1 MKFQRGFFCE
11 LLLAQS
17 LNYYE
22 KFKFMSAV
30 NVKTVLLKILKW
42 LGISIASILFLMFII
57 PILFPGTISQQVK
70 IFANKHLAGELDY
83 KKTHLT
89 FFRHFP
95 SLTVSVDDFILKGSK
110 PFEQDTLL
118 AAKEVAVGIN
128 LKNLIFNREVKIDEI
143 YVNDATAN
151 VFVNSKG
158 QANYNVYVSKPSEKP
173 KDTTGTGAS
182 IKLDL
187 IKLKNWNIKYNDHA
201 ANVLVNAKGLNYTG
215 KGGLS
220 EDIFDLET
228 DLDIDKLDFALNRIW
243 YAQQK
248 TLHADLITR
257 INTNALTFV
266 LRKNE
271 LRINELPL
279 KFTGFVSILKD
290 GYNLNINAASEKTTI
305 KDMLSV
311 LPPQYLSW
319 VKDTKI
325 EGNSDLF
332 FSLKG
337 RFSEPK
343 NQKPD
348 FKASLKVDNGFVS
361 NTNAP
366 VPMNNLN
373 LDMNVELPALD
384 TDKLLLDLRNLS
396 FDLGKNNQF
405 RAKVRTQ
412 GLNEMNINANIKGG
426 IDLATLDAALGLK
439 DIELKGLMNTD
450 IVSNG
455 IFSLDKKL
463 FPKTKGYFNLKNG
476 WLKTKY
482 YPNPIQ
488 NINILAN
495 IHNTDGTF
503 KSLGVKLDP
512 FKFDFEG
519 NPVFVNADLQNF
531 EDVLYKVR
539 AKGVLNVGR
548 IYKVFAKEGFDV
560 SGLIMADLSLNGRQS
575 YATTGQYSKLDN
587 RGNLI
592 LKNIK
597 ATTEYLPKSFFI
609 KEGNFEFENEKMWF
623 RKFFAT
629 YGKSDFALNGYLLN
643 TINYFIER
651 KGTLHGKFH
660 LKSNYILVDE
670 FMALKEGD
678 NKDKSLSVEYAK
690 EEHPRSSGVV
700 IVPKN
705 LDVSLEANAKKVE
718 FKGLG
723 LNNLL
728 GLASVSKGEVYL
740 KNTSFD
746 IIGSRMKIDARYQ
759 DESPITANYDVAL
772 KVADFDV
779 QRAYKEIDMVR
790 EMATA
795 AKDVKGIVSL
805 DYKLKG
811 DFDGNM
817 KPIYPSLE
825 GGGNVNLRDVEVKNL
840 KMLSTIGDNIG
851 ANAFN
856 NPDMKGVDIK
866 TSINNNLIHVEPF
879 TFKVS
884 VLRPTISGTTSF
896 NGLLDF
902 RVRVG
907 LPPAGWIGFP
917 IVVTG
922 THEKPK
928 IKIFSK
934 TGQGIVE
941 ALYNTK
947 SNKVI
952 REEKRAE
959 KKSRVQQRKDK
970 EAQEKKAEKAEK
982 QVDKDLKKK

>member
-1 MKFQRGFFCE
+1 MNAG
-11 LLLAQS
+11 
-17 LNYYE
+17 NI
-22 KFKFMSAV
+22 
-30 NVKTVLLKILKW
+30 KTVLLKILKW
-42 LGISIASILFLMFII
+42 LGITIASILFLMFII
-57 PILFPGTISQQVK
+57 PILFPGQISNQVK
-70 IFANKHLAGELDY
+70 IFANKHLAGKLDY

-95 SLTVSVDDFILKGSK
+95 SLTVSVDDVLLKGSK

-118 AAKEVAVGIN
+118 AAKELSVGIN
-128 LKNLIFNREVKIDEI
+128 LKNLIFDGIIKIDEI
-143 YVNDATAN
+143 YVNDAYAN
-151 VFVNSKG
+151 VFVNSRG

-173 KDTTGTGAS
+173 KDTTETGAS

-220 EDIFDLET
+220 EDIFDLKT
-228 DLDIDKLDFALNRIW
+228 DLEIDKLDFALNRIW

-248 TLHADLITR
+248 SLHADLITR
-257 INTNALTFV
+257 INTDALTFV

-290 GYNLNINAASEKTTI
+290 GYNIDINAASEKTTI
-305 KDMLSV
+305 KDMISV
-311 LPPQYLSW
+311 LPPQYLNW
-319 VKDTKI
+319 AKDTKI

-343 NQKPD
+343 SLKPRL
-348 FKASLKVDNGFVS
+348 KASLKVQDGFVS
-361 NTNAP
+361 NRSAP

-373 LDMNVELPALD
+373 MDLNVDLPSLD
-384 TDKLLLDLRNLS
+384 TDQLLLDLRNLS
-396 FDLGKNNQF
+396 FDLGKNNRF
-405 RAKVRTQ
+405 KAVVKTQ
-412 GLNEMNINANIKGG
+412 GTDEMKIYANIRGG
-426 IDLATLDAALGLK
+426 VNLATLDAALGLK

-450 IVSNG
+450 IQSNG
-455 IFSLDKKL
+455 IFNMDKKL

-476 WLKTKY
+476 WLKTEY
-482 YPNPIQ
+482 YPNAIQ

-495 IHNTDGTF
+495 VHNTDGTF

-512 FKFDFEG
+512 IKFDFEG
-519 NPVFVNADLQNF
+519 NPVFINADLQNF
-531 EDVLYKVR
+531 EDLLYKVK
-539 AKGVLNVGR
+539 AKGVLNIGR
-548 IYKVFAKEGFDV
+548 IYQVFKKEGFDV
-560 SGLIMADLSLNGRQS
+560 SGLIMADLSLNGKQS
-575 YATTGQYSKLDN
+575 YATTGQYSMLDN

-597 ATTEYLPKSFFI
+597 TTTEYLPKSFFI

-623 RKFFAT
+623 RKFYAN

-651 KGTLHGKFH
+651 KGTLHGKFN
-660 LKSNYILVDE
+660 LNSNYILIDE

-678 NKDKSLSVEYAK
+678 NKDKSLAVEYAK
-690 EEHPRSSGVV
+690 EEHPKSSGVV
-700 IVPKN
+700 IVPTN
-705 LDVSLEANAKKVE
+705 LDVSLAAKARKVE

-723 LNNLL
+723 LNNLV
-728 GLASVSKGEVYL
+728 GTASLNKGEVYL
-740 KNTSFD
+740 KNTTFD
-746 IIGSRMKIDARYQ
+746 IIGSRMGIDARYQ
-759 DESPITANYDVAL
+759 NESPITANYDVAL

-811 DFDGNM
+811 DFDANM

-840 KMLSTIGDNIG
+840 KMLSAVGDNIG

-856 NPDMKGVDIK
+856 NPDMKGVDIETHIK
-866 TSINNNLIHVEPF
+866 NNLIHVDKF

-884 VLRPTISGTTSF
+884 ILTPSVSGTTSF
-896 NGLLDF
+896 NGLLDL
-902 RVRVG
+902 RIRVG
-907 LPPAGWIGFP
+907 LPPGGWIGFP

-934 TGQGIVE
+934 TGQGIIE
-941 ALYNTK
+941 ALYNKK

-952 REEKRAE
+952 REEKRAA
-959 KKSRVQQRKDK
+959 KKSRAQQRKDQK
-970 EAQEKKAEKAEK
+970 VQEAKAKNAEK
-982 QVDKDLKKK
+982 QINKDLKVHTF

>member
-1 MKFQRGFFCE
+1 MERFTKI
-11 LLLAQS
+11 
-17 LNYYE
+17 
-22 KFKFMSAV
+22 V
-30 NVKTVLLKILKW
+30 LKILKW
-42 LGISIASILFLMFII
+42 TGISIAAILFLMFII
-57 PILFPGTISQQVK
+57 PILFPGTISEQVK
-70 IFANKHLAGELDY
+70 IFANKHLAGKLDY

-95 SLTVSVDDFILKGSK
+95 SLTVSVDDFLLKGSK
-110 PFEQDTLL
+110 PFENDTLL

-128 LKNLIFNREVKIDEI
+128 LKNLIFDRQVKIDEI
-143 YVNDATAN
+143 YVTDAYGN

-158 QANYNVYVSKPSEKP
+158 QANYNVYVAKPSEKP
-173 KDTTGTGAS
+173 KDTTSTGAS

-187 IKLKNWNIKYNDHA
+187 IKLRNWNIKYIDHSA
-201 ANVLVNAKGLNYTG
+201 RVLVDAKGLNYTG

-220 EDIFDLET
+220 EDIFDLTT
-228 DLDIDKLDFALNRIW
+228 DLDIDKLDFSLNRIY
-243 YAQQK
+243 YAKQK

-290 GYNLNINAASEKTTI
+290 GYNLDINAASEKTTI
-305 KDMLSV
+305 RDMISV
-311 LPPQYLSW
+311 LPPQYMEW
-319 VKDTKI
+319 GKDSKI

-343 NQKPD
+343 NLKPRL
-348 FKASLKVDNGFVS
+348 KARLLVKDGFVS
-361 NTNAP
+361 NGKAP
-366 VPMNNLN
+366 VPMNNFNMDLN
-373 LDMNVELPALD
+373 VDLPDLN
-384 TDKLLLDLRNLS
+384 TEQLGLDLKNLS
-396 FDLGKNNQF
+396 FDLGPNNNF
-405 RAKVRTQ
+405 KAVVKTK
-412 GLNEMNINANIKGG
+412 GLEEMQINADVKGAVN
-426 IDLATLDAALGLK
+426 LQTLSQALGLK
-439 DIELKGLMNTD
+439 DIDVRGLMDTN
-450 IVSNG
+450 IKANG

-463 FPKTKGYFNLKNG
+463 FPKTNGYLNLKNG

-488 NINILAN
+488 NINIVAN
-495 IHNTDGTF
+495 IINTDGTF

-548 IYKVFAKEGFDV
+548 IYKVFAKKGLDI

-597 ATTEYLPKSFFI
+597 ATTEYLPKSFYI
-609 KEGNFEFENEKMWF
+609 KEGNFQFENEKMWF

-651 KGTLHGKFH
+651 KGTLHGKFN
-660 LKSNYILVDE
+660 LNSNYILIDE
-670 FMALKEGD
+670 FMALKNGD
-678 NKDKSLSVEYAK
+678 NTDKSIEVEYAK
-690 EEHPRSSGVV
+690 VENPKSSGVV
-700 IVPKN
+700 IIPKN
-705 LDVSLEANAKKVE
+705 LDVSLGVSARKVE

-723 LNNLL
+723 LNHLK
-728 GLASVSKGEVYL
+728 GTASVEKGQVYL

-746 IIGSRMKIDARYQ
+746 IVGSRMNIDARYQ
-759 DESPITANYDVAL
+759 DESPLTANYDVAL
-772 KVADFDV
+772 KVLDFDV
-779 QRAYKEIDMVR
+779 QRAYNEIDMVR

-795 AKDVKGIVSL
+795 AKNVKGIVSL

-811 DFDGNM
+811 DFDKNM

-825 GGGNVNLRDVEVKNL
+825 GGGVVNLRDVEVKNL
-840 KMLSTIGDNIG
+840 KMLSAVGDNIG
-851 ANAFN
+851 AKAFN
-856 NPDMKGVDIK
+856 DPNMKGVNIETHIK
-866 TSINNNLIHVEPF
+866 NNLIHVDKF

-884 VLRPTISGTTSF
+884 ILRPTISGTTSF
-896 NGLLDF
+896 NGLLDL
-902 RVRVG
+902 RIRVG
-907 LPPAGWIGFP
+907 ILPGGLIGFP

-934 TGQGIVE
+934 TGQGIID
-941 ALYNTK
+941 ALYNKKT
-947 SNKVI
+947 NKVI
-952 REEKRAE
+952 REERRAE
-959 KKSRVQQRKDK
+959 KKTRRQQRKEK
-970 EAQEKKAEKAEK
+970 AAQEQKAKKAEKQISKDVKEK
-982 QVDKDLKKK
+982 

>member
-1 MKFQRGFFCE
+1 MK
-11 LLLAQS
+11 
-17 LNYYE
+17 
-22 KFKFMSAV
+22 KFTKII
-30 NVKTVLLKILKW
+30 LKILKW
-42 LGISIASILFLMFII
+42 IGISLASILFLMFII
-57 PILFPGTISQQVK
+57 PILFPGTISKQVK

-95 SLTVSVDDFILKGSK
+95 SLTVSVDDLLLKGSK
-110 PFEQDTLL
+110 PFQKDTLL
-118 AAKEVAVGIN
+118 AAREVAAGIN
-128 LKNLIFNREVKIDEI
+128 LKNLIFDGEVKIDEI
-143 YVNDATAN
+143 YVTDAYAN
-151 VFVNSKG
+151 VFVNTKG
-158 QANYNVYVSKPSEKP
+158 EANYNVYVSKPSKTP
-173 KDTTGTGAS
+173 KDTTQAGAS

-187 IKLKNWNIKYNDHA
+187 IKFRNFNIKYNDHA
-201 ANVLVNAKGLNYTG
+201 ARVLVDAKGLNYTG
-215 KGGLS
+215 RGGLS
-220 EDIFDLET
+220 EDVFDLET
-228 DLDIDKLDFALNRIW
+228 DLDINKLDFSLDRIW
-243 YAQQK
+243 YAKEK

-279 KFTGFVSILKD
+279 KFTGFLSILKD
-290 GYNLNINAASEKTTI
+290 GYDLDIKAASEKTTI
-305 KDMLSV
+305 RDMLSV
-311 LPPQYLSW
+311 LPPQYLEW

-332 FSLKG
+332 FNLKG
-337 RFSEPK
+337 KFIESK
-343 NQKPD
+343 NLKPRL
-348 FKASLKVDNGFVS
+348 KARLLVQNGFIS
-361 NTNAP
+361 SGNAP

-373 LDMNVELPALD
+373 MDLNVDLPDLN
-384 TDKLLLDLRNLS
+384 TDQLGIDLKKLS
-396 FDLGKNNQF
+396 FDLGPNNNF
-405 RAKVRTQ
+405 RAVVQTK
-412 GLNEMNINANIKGG
+412 
-426 IDLATLDAALGLK
+426 GLK
-439 DIELKGLMNTD
+439 DMQVKADIKGAVNLQTLDNALGIKD
-450 IVSNG
+450 IDIRGLLDTNIKANG
-455 IFSLDKKL
+455 LFSLDKKL
-463 FPKTKGYFNLKNG
+463 FPKTNGYLNLKNG

-488 NINILAN
+488 NINIAAH
-495 IHNTDGTF
+495 ITNTDGTF

-531 EDVLYKVR
+531 EDLLYKVK

-548 IYKVFAKEGFDV
+548 IYKVFAKKGLDV

-597 ATTEYLPKSFFI
+597 ATTEYLPKSFYI

-629 YGKSDFALNGYLLN
+629 YGKSDFALNGHLIN

-651 KGTLHGKFH
+651 KGTLHGKFV
-660 LKSNYILVDE
+660 LNSRYILIDE
-670 FMALKEGD
+670 FMALKNGD
-678 NKDKSLSVEYAK
+678 NTDKSIEVEYAK
-690 EEHPRSSGVV
+690 VENPKSSGVV

-705 LDVSLEANAKKVE
+705 LDVSLGVNAKKVE

-723 LNNLL
+723 LNNLR
-728 GLASVSKGEVYL
+728 GLASVNKGEVYL
-740 KNTSFD
+740 KETSFD
-746 IIGSRMKIDARYQ
+746 IVGSRMKIDARYQ
-759 DESPITANYDVAL
+759 DESPLTANYDVAL
-772 KVADFDV
+772 NVLDFDV

-795 AKDVKGIVSL
+795 AKDVKGIVSV

-811 DFDGNM
+811 DFDKNM
-817 KPIYPSLE
+817 MPIYPSLE
-825 GGGNVNLRDVEVKNL
+825 GGGVVNLRDVEVKNL
-840 KMLSTIGDNIG
+840 KMLSAVGDNIG
-851 ANAFN
+851 AKAFD
-856 NPDMKGVDIK
+856 NPDMKGVNIETHIK
-866 TSINNNLIHVEPF
+866 NNLIHVDKF

-884 VLRPTISGTTSF
+884 ILRPTISGTTSF
-896 NGLLDF
+896 NGLLDL
-902 RVRVG
+902 RIRVG
-907 LPPAGWIGFP
+907 ILPGGIIGFP
-917 IVVTG
+917 VVVTG

-934 TGQGIVE
+934 TGQGIID
-941 ALYNTK
+941 ALYNKK

-952 REEKRAE
+952 REERRAE
-959 KKSRVQQRKDK
+959 KKTRRQQRKEK
-970 EAQEKKAEKAEK
+970 AAQEAKAKTAEK
-982 QVDKDLKKK
+982 QVTKDLKKK

>member
-1 MKFQRGFFCE
+1 M
-11 LLLAQS
+11 
-17 LNYYE
+17 E
-22 KFKFMSAV
+22 K
-30 NVKTVLLKILKW
+30 VKTTILKILKW
-42 LGISIASILFLMFII
+42 AGIVIASILFLMFII

-70 IFANKHLAGELDY
+70 IFANKHLAGELNY

-95 SLTVSVDDFILKGSK
+95 SLTVSVDDFVLKGSR

-118 AAKEVAVGIN
+118 AAREVAAGIN
-128 LKNLIFNREVKIDEI
+128 LKNLIFDREIKIDEI

-158 QANYNVYVSKPSEKP
+158 EANYNVYVSKPSEKP
-173 KDTTGTGAS
+173 KDTTKAGAS

-201 ANVLVNAKGLNYTG
+201 ANILVKAKGLNYTG

-228 DLDIDKLDFALNRIW
+228 DLDIDQLDFALNRIW

-290 GYNLNINAASEKTTI
+290 GYHLNINAASEKTTI
-305 KDMLSV
+305 RDMISV
-311 LPPQYLSW
+311 LPPQYLEW
-319 VKDTKI
+319 AKDTKI

-343 NQKPD
+343 NLKPNLSA
-348 FKASLKVDNGFVS
+348 KLKVNNGFVS
-361 NTNAP
+361 NSGAP

-373 LDMNVELPALD
+373 MDLSVDLPSLD
-384 TDKLLLDLRNLS
+384 TEKLLLDLKTLS

-412 GLNEMNINANIKGG
+412 GQNEMKVNANIKGAV
-426 IDLATLDAALGLK
+426 DLATLDAALGLK

-450 IVSNG
+450 IQSNG

-463 FPKTKGYFNLKNG
+463 FPKTDGYFNLKNG

-482 YPNPIQ
+482 YPNPILD
-488 NINILAN
+488 INILAK

-519 NPVFVNADLQNF
+519 NPVFVNADLQDF
-531 EDVLYKVR
+531 EDLLYKVR

-548 IYKVFAKEGFDV
+548 IYKVFRKEGMDI

-575 YATTGQYSKLDN
+575 YATTGQYAKLDN

-597 ATTEYLPKSFFI
+597 ATTEFLPKSFYI
-609 KEGNFEFENEKMWF
+609 KEGNFKFENEKMWF
-623 RKFFAT
+623 QKFYGN
-629 YGKSDFALNGYLLN
+629 YGKSDYTLNGYLLN

-651 KGTLHGKFH
+651 KGTLHGKFV
-660 LKSNYILVDE
+660 LRSNYILVDE

-678 NKDKSLSVEYAK
+678 NRDKSLAVEYAK
-690 EEHPRSSGVV
+690 EEHPKSSGVV

-705 LDVSLEANAKKVE
+705 LDVALEAHAKKVN
-718 FKGLG
+718 FKGLV
-723 LNNLL
+723 LNNLAST
-728 GLASVSKGEVYL
+728 ASVNTGQVYL
-740 KNTSFD
+740 KNTTFD
-746 IIGSRMKIDARYQ
+746 IIGSRMQIDARYQ
-759 DESPITANYDVAL
+759 DESPVTANYDVAL
-772 KVADFDV
+772 KVDNFNV

-795 AKDVKGIVSL
+795 AKNVKGIVSL

-811 DFDGNM
+811 DFDNNM

-825 GGGNVNLRDVEVKNL
+825 GGGNVNLKDVEVKNL
-840 KMLSTIGDNIG
+840 KMLSAVGDNIG
-851 ANAFN
+851 ANAFD

-907 LPPAGWIGFP
+907 LPPGGWIGFP

-934 TGQGIVE
+934 TGQGIIE

-959 KKSRVQQRKDK
+959 KKSRVQQREDQR
-970 EAQEKKAEKAEK
+970 AQEKKAENAEK

>member
-1 MKFQRGFFCE
+1 MKK
-11 LLLAQS
+11 LT
-17 LNYYE
+17 
-22 KFKFMSAV
+22 KII
-30 NVKTVLLKILKW
+30 LKILKW
-42 LGISIASILFLMFII
+42 IGISLASILFLMFII
-57 PILFPGTISQQVK
+57 PILFPGTISKQVK

-95 SLTVSVDDFILKGSK
+95 SLTVAVDDVLLKGSK
-110 PFEQDTLL
+110 PFQQDTLL

-128 LKNLIFNREVKIDEI
+128 LKNLIFDGEVKIDEI
-143 YVNDATAN
+143 YVTDSFVN
-151 VFVNSKG
+151 VFVNTKG
-158 QANYNVYVSKPSEKP
+158 EANYNVYVSKPSNKA
-173 KDTTGTGAS
+173 KDTTEAGAS

-187 IKLKNWNIKYNDHA
+187 IKFRNIDVKYNDHA
-201 ANVLVNAKGLNYTG
+201 ARVLVDAKGLNYTG

-220 EDIFDLET
+220 QDVFDLET
-228 DLDIDKLDFALNRIW
+228 DLDINKLDFSLDRIW
-243 YAQQK
+243 YAKQK

-279 KFTGFVSILKD
+279 KFTGFLSILKD
-290 GYNLNINAASEKTTI
+290 GYDLDIKAASEKTTI
-305 KDMLSV
+305 RDMLSV
-311 LPPQYLSW
+311 LPPQYLEW

-332 FSLKG
+332 FNLKG
-337 RFSEPK
+337 KFIEAK
-343 NQKPD
+343 NLKPRL
-348 FKASLKVDNGFVS
+348 KARLLVQNGFIS
-361 NTNAP
+361 SGSAP

-373 LDMNVELPALD
+373 MDLNVDLPDLK
-384 TDKLLLDLRNLS
+384 TDQLGIDLKKLS
-396 FDLGKNNQF
+396 FDLGKNNNF
-405 RAKVRTQ
+405 RAMLQTKGLKEMQVKVD
-412 GLNEMNINANIKGG
+412 IKGAVN
-426 IDLATLDAALGLK
+426 LQTLDNALGLK
-439 DIELKGLMNTD
+439 NIDITGLLDTN
-450 IVSNG
+450 IKANG
-455 IFSLDKKL
+455 LFSLDKKL
-463 FPKTKGYFNLKNG
+463 FPKTNGYLNLKNG

-482 YPNPIQ
+482 YPNAIQ
-488 NINILAN
+488 NINIAAH
-495 IHNTDGTF
+495 ITNTDGTF

-531 EDVLYKVR
+531 EDLLYKVK

-548 IYKVFAKEGFDV
+548 IYKVFAKKGLDV

-597 ATTEYLPKSFFI
+597 ATTEYLPKSFYI

-629 YGKSDFALNGYLLN
+629 YGKSDFALNGHLLN

-651 KGTLHGKFH
+651 KGTLHGKFV
-660 LKSNYILVDE
+660 LNSRYILIDE
-670 FMALKEGD
+670 FMALKNGD
-678 NKDKSLSVEYAK
+678 NTDKSIEVEYAK
-690 EEHPRSSGVV
+690 VENPKSSGVV
-700 IVPKN
+700 IIPKN
-705 LDVSLEANAKKVE
+705 LDVSLGVNAKKVE

-723 LNNLL
+723 LNNLR
-728 GLASVSKGEVYL
+728 GLASVNKGEVYL
-740 KNTSFD
+740 KETSFD

-759 DESPITANYDVAL
+759 DESPLTANYDVAL
-772 KVADFDV
+772 NVLDFDV
-779 QRAYKEIDMVR
+779 QRAYKEIDMIR

-795 AKDVKGIVSL
+795 AKDVKGIVSI

-811 DFDGNM
+811 DFDKNM
-817 KPIYPSLE
+817 MPIYPSLE
-825 GGGNVNLRDVEVKNL
+825 GGGVVNLRDVEVKNL
-840 KMLSTIGDNIG
+840 KMLSEVGDNIG
-851 ANAFN
+851 AKAFD
-856 NPDMKGVDIK
+856 NPDMKGVNIETQIK
-866 TSINNNLIHVEPF
+866 NNLIHVDKF

-884 VLRPTISGTTSF
+884 ILRPTISGTTSF
-896 NGLLDF
+896 NGLLDL
-902 RVRVG
+902 RIRVG
-907 LPPAGWIGFP
+907 ILPGGIIGFP
-917 IVVTG
+917 VVVTG

-934 TGQGIVE
+934 TGQGIVD
-941 ALYNTK
+941 ALYNKK

-952 REEKRAE
+952 REERRAE
-959 KKSRVQQRKDK
+959 KKTRRQQRKEK
-970 EAQEKKAEKAEK
+970 AVQEEKAKNAEK
-982 QVDKDLKKK
+982 QVTKDLKKK

>member
-1 MKFQRGFFCE
+1 MK
-11 LLLAQS
+11 
-17 LNYYE
+17 
-22 KFKFMSAV
+22 KFTKII
-30 NVKTVLLKILKW
+30 LKILKW
-42 LGISIASILFLMFII
+42 IGISLASILFLMFII
-57 PILFPGTISQQVK
+57 PILFPGTISKQVK

-95 SLTVSVDDFILKGSK
+95 SLTVSVDDLLLKGSK
-110 PFEQDTLL
+110 PFQKDTLL
-118 AAKEVAVGIN
+118 AAREVAAGIN
-128 LKNLIFNREVKIDEI
+128 LKNLIFDGEVKIDEI
-143 YVNDATAN
+143 YVTDAYAN
-151 VFVNSKG
+151 VFVNTKG
-158 QANYNVYVSKPSEKP
+158 EANYNVYVSKPSKTP
-173 KDTTGTGAS
+173 KDTTQAGAS

-187 IKLKNWNIKYNDHA
+187 IKFRNFNIKYNDHA
-201 ANVLVNAKGLNYTG
+201 ARVLVDAKGLNYTG

-220 EDIFDLET
+220 EDVFDLET
-228 DLDIDKLDFALNRIW
+228 DLDINKLDFSLDRIW
-243 YAQQK
+243 YAKEK

-279 KFTGFVSILKD
+279 KFTGFLSILKD
-290 GYNLNINAASEKTTI
+290 GYDLDIKAASEKTTI
-305 KDMLSV
+305 RDMLSV
-311 LPPQYLSW
+311 LPPQYLEW

-332 FSLKG
+332 FNLKG
-337 RFSEPK
+337 KFIESK
-343 NQKPD
+343 NLKPRL
-348 FKASLKVDNGFVS
+348 KARLLVQNGFIS
-361 NTNAP
+361 SGNAP

-373 LDMNVELPALD
+373 MDLNVDLPDLN
-384 TDKLLLDLRNLS
+384 TDQLGIDLKKLS
-396 FDLGKNNQF
+396 FDLGPNNNF
-405 RAKVRTQ
+405 RAVVQTK
-412 GLNEMNINANIKGG
+412 GLKDMQVKADIKGAVN
-426 IDLATLDAALGLK
+426 LQTLDNALGLK
-439 DIELKGLMNTD
+439 DIDIRGLLDTN
-450 IVSNG
+450 IKANG
-455 IFSLDKKL
+455 LFSLDKKL
-463 FPKTKGYFNLKNG
+463 FPKTNGYLNLKNG

-488 NINILAN
+488 NINIAAH
-495 IHNTDGTF
+495 ITNTDGTF

-531 EDVLYKVR
+531 EDLLYKVK

-548 IYKVFAKEGFDV
+548 IYKVFAKKGLDV

-597 ATTEYLPKSFFI
+597 ATTEYLPKSFYI

-629 YGKSDFALNGYLLN
+629 YGKSDFALNGHLIN

-651 KGTLHGKFH
+651 KGTLHGKFV
-660 LKSNYILVDE
+660 LNSRYILIDE
-670 FMALKEGD
+670 FMALKNGD
-678 NKDKSLSVEYAK
+678 NTDKSIEVEYAK
-690 EEHPRSSGVV
+690 VENPKSSGVV

-705 LDVSLEANAKKVE
+705 LDVSLGVNAKKVE

-723 LNNLL
+723 LNNLR
-728 GLASVSKGEVYL
+728 GLASVNKGEVYL
-740 KNTSFD
+740 KETSFD
-746 IIGSRMKIDARYQ
+746 IVGSRMKIDARYQ
-759 DESPITANYDVAL
+759 DESPLTANYDVAL
-772 KVADFDV
+772 NVLDFDV

-795 AKDVKGIVSL
+795 AKDVKGIVSV

-811 DFDGNM
+811 DFDKNM

-825 GGGNVNLRDVEVKNL
+825 GGGVVNLRDVEVKNL
-840 KMLSTIGDNIG
+840 KMLSAVGDNIG
-851 ANAFN
+851 AQAFD
-856 NPDMKGVDIK
+856 NPDMKGVNIETHIK
-866 TSINNNLIHVEPF
+866 NNLIHVDKF

-884 VLRPTISGTTSF
+884 ILRPTISGTTSF
-896 NGLLDF
+896 NGLLDL
-902 RVRVG
+902 RIRVG
-907 LPPAGWIGFP
+907 ILPGGIIGFP
-917 IVVTG
+917 VVVTG

-934 TGQGIVE
+934 TGQGIID
-941 ALYNTK
+941 ALYNKK

-952 REEKRAE
+952 REERRAE
-959 KKSRVQQRKDK
+959 KKTRRQQRKEK
-970 EAQEKKAEKAEK
+970 AAQEAKAKTTEK
-982 QVDKDLKKK
+982 QVTKDLKKK